1 MKNNEG
7 KEINTA
13 IEIASSPE
21 NVWRIVT
28 DLQNYSRWNPFVQY
42 IIGELREQTDLKALI
57 RLSQKQY
64 PSKVK
69 ILRLAS
75 NTELGWMITIPRIRL
90 GRFTF
95 LLTEIEQ
102 TFLIKQLTNN
112 QGVRFVQKALFR
124 GIRSNAVKKRLAF
137 RMAFEEMNCALKTV
151 VEETNL
157 RACNNL

>member
-1 MKNNEG
+1 MKNNE

-13 IEIASSPE
+13 IEIESSPE
-21 NVWRIVT
+21 HVWRIVT

-42 IIGELREQTDLKALI
+42 VIGELRENTDLKALVRI
-57 RLSQKQY
+57 SLKQY
-64 PSKVK
+64 YSKIK

-75 NTELGWMITIPRIRL
+75 NTELGWIITIPRIRL
-90 GRFTF
+90 GKFTF

-112 QGVRFVQKALFR
+112 QGVHFIQKAFFR

-137 RMAFEEMNCALKTV
+137 RIAFEEMNCALKTV